1 MKRLSLTAT
10 MALTTV
16 LSAGISCAA
25 MADAKSQIK
34 HRMGVME
41 AIGGHFNATI
51 ATLGGPAE
59 FQPNHQMHA
68 TSIATLAKIAPKLF
82 PEGSGEGKTKAKA
95 EIWEQ
100 ADQFNASMDDFVV
113 AADALAAASMNDDM
127 GAYVGAIKGLGKTC
141 KSCHDDFKKK

>member
-10 MALTTV
+10 VALTAI
-16 LSAGISCAA
+16 LSAGISSAA
-25 MADAKSQIK
+25 LADAKSQIK
-34 HRMGVME
+34 HRKGVME

-59 FQPNHQMHA
+59 FQPNHKLHA

-95 EIWEQ
+95 EIWQQ
-100 ADQFNASMDDFVV
+100 ADQFSAKMDDFVV

-141 KSCHDDFKKK
+141 KGCHDDFKKK